1 MFGVS
6 SENQGVASIGHPHA
20 MVQEHLFPY
29 FRELLAGASEILIDC
44 IAKDLEDFEL
54 TGHVSANVRHLLGR
68 AQCLADADRI
78 MVKFAA

>member
-1 MFGVS
+1 MVGVS
-6 SENQGVASIGHPHA
+6 SEFQGVASFGHPQA
-20 MVQEHLFPY
+20 TVQEHLFSY
-29 FRELLAGASEILIDC
+29 FQELLSGASEMLIDC
-44 IAKDLEDFEL
+44 IAHDLEVFER